1 MRKRDTFEVMASSL
15 AVIMDGL
22 AVFAGFL
29 LATWLRFGTD
39 WIPLRHEPPPNF
51 WPIYLKM
58 AGVVAILHLIVF
70 RALGLFVR
78 PQTGAFAGKV
88 PRLIRGATIGTLL
101 AAVLAFAMQNV
112 VDIARAVV
120 ALSFVTTLMIL
131 ITERAIFFRIERH
144 MAKHSPGKN
153 RVLILGTDTVAA
165 HVMRTLKRE
174 HMLRSKVVGFIRTDH
189 PTTDASIAPTMI
201 LGPLDNLPDLLESQH
216 INQVILTDS
225 SLGHD
230 RIVALILLCEK
241 NLVQFNMVPDLFRI
255 MTTSMDVQSLDD
267 IPLLGLSKW
276 PLDFFWNRC
285 MKRIEDIAGATF
297 GLIILS
303 PLMLLAAIAVKLTSP
318 GPIFFRQERCGQN
331 GRSFNIFKLRTMR
344 TDAEA
349 GTGPVFTAENDPRVT
364 PVGRFLRRN
373 NIDELPQL
381 WNVFLGD
388 MSLIGPRPERPHF
401 VEKFRED
408 INRYMWRHVSKPG
421 MTGWAQV
428 NGLRGN
434 TSIEERIKYDLYY
447 LENWSLA
454 LDFKI
459 IVRTLFAR
467 ENAY

>member
-1 MRKRDTFEVMASSL
+1 MRKSDTFEVMASSL
-15 AVIMDGL
+15 AVVMDGL

-29 LATWLRFGTD
+29 LATWIRFGTD
-39 WIPLRHEPPPNF
+39 WIPMRHDPPPGL
-51 WPIYLKM
+51 WPTY
-58 AGVVAILHLIVF
+58 VPVAATVAVLHLLVF

-88 PRLIRGATIGTLL
+88 PRLIRGTTIGTLL
-101 AAVLAFAMQNV
+101 AAVLAFALQND
-112 VDIARAVV
+112 VDIARVVV
-120 ALSFVTTLMIL
+120 AVSFLTITVIL
-131 ITERAIFFRIERH
+131 LTERAVFFRLERH
-144 MAKHSPGKN
+144 MAKHSPEKN
-153 RVLILGTDTVAA
+153 RVLILGTDTVAS

-189 PTTDASIAPTMI
+189 QVTDEAVTEAMI
-201 LGPLDNLPDLLESQH
+201 LGPLEKLPDLLESLH
-216 INQVILTDS
+216 VNQVILTDS

-285 MKRIEDIAGATF
+285 MKRIEDVVGATF
-297 GLIILS
+297 GLIVLS
-303 PLMLLAAIAVKLTSP
+303 PLMLIAAVAVKLTSP
-318 GPIFFRQERCGQN
+318 GPVFFRQERCGQN
-331 GRSFNIFKLRTMR
+331 GRAFTIFKLRTMR

-349 GTGPVFTAENDPRVT
+349 NTGPVFTAKNDPRT
-364 PVGRFLRRN
+364 TLIGRFLRRN
-373 NIDELPQL
+373 NLDELPQL
-381 WNVFLGD
+381 WNVLLGD
-388 MSLIGPRPERPHF
+388 MSMIGPRPERPHF
-401 VEKFRED
+401 VEMFRED

-434 TSIEERIKYDLYY
+434 TSIAERIKYDLYY